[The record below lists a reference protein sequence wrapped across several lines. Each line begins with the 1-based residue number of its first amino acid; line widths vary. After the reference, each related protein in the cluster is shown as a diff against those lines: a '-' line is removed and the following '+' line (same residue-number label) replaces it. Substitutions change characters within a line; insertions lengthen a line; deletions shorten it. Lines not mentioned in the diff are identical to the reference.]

1 MKRLLTY
8 GLLLLTIL
16 ASHFVVSA
24 CQDDAPYKTTE
35 VIMTFTTRALV
46 TQDNATTPIDV
57 ERMKDL
63 RVIMVRENG
72 YIAHNHK
79 IENITTNS
87 VTISFQ
93 TLVNEEGERFKF
105 FAIANEG
112 GITPTQNFSAIT
124 ESAIPSLNTLSVGDG
139 EFAIPNNQAIPQ
151 TSYWTH
157 DVDLDNPETKY
168 VSAQL
173 DYTVGKITLQFDNK
187 KNSSQHLENIYIT
200 GITPNT
206 QGFLFKQAAPDYITT
221 NDFNGNIV
229 FDDIDVQAG
238 SPSSIQHYYTYPIGF
253 ISQQITKPIL
263 HATWNG
269 TEYSL
274 ELPGVSSLLR
284 GQRLDIV
291 VTLDQGLAVNFS
303 IKDWEA
309 NNTNIGSSPNVG
321 GNYGA
326 GDWTNQDI
334 DINGGDDPVDP
345 NPGGGNGDYV
355 WFIDNLS
362 ITPSYGSPAIQKAFS
377 SGQLNELVAGRY
389 LGVLYDVAEQN
400 NGRELYIK
408 DFNSTENSNSGTLPS
423 LFKGNV
429 FDLSGQTEFVL
440 TESDVNAIKNNGGGL
455 AFWGNGFTITMIYVR
470 NP

>member
-1 MKRLLTY
+1 MNWMMLCKLPL
-8 GLLLLTIL
+8 GASLWAIL
-16 ASHFVVSA
+16 FFFIFTA

-93 TLVNEEGERFKF
+93 TLVNEGGERFKF

-303 IKDWEA
+303 IKDWEV

-326 GDWTNQDI
+326 GDWTDQDI
-334 DINGGDDPVDP
+334 DINGGDDPVGPDVP
-345 NPGGGNGDYV
+345 VVPGDVYKGSFTVGDIINYIDISGSVDKLVTGATLAFEIECNQNGSN
-355 WFIDNLS
+355 WEIRFMANEWTNNLEA
-362 ITPSYGSPAIQKAFS
+362 TDDGYLRFNKDVEA
-377 SGQLNELVAGRY
+377 LNLVLTAT
-389 LGVLYDVAEQN
+389 DVAN
-400 NGRELYIK
+400 LKASKRLYLVGANVTIK
-408 DFNSTENSNSGTLPS
+408 RIS
-423 LFKGNV
+423 
-429 FDLSGQTEFVL
+429 
-440 TESDVNAIKNNGGGL
+440 IK
-455 AFWGNGFTITMIYVR
+455 
-470 NP
+470 